1 MLRGQQPTDDDIRKA
16 ALQFVRKISGYQKPS
31 KANHDA
37 FERAVAEIAAS
48 SEKLL
53 ASVGAPKTTA

>member
-48 SEKLL
+48 TEKLL
-53 ASVGAPKTTA
+53 ASVGAPKATA